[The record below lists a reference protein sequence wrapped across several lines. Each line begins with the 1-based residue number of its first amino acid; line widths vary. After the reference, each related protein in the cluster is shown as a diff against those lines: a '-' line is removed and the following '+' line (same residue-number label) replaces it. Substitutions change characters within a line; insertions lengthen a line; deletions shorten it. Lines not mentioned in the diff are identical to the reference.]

1 MREKNLAER
10 IREEVQSKR
19 VKEPFK
25 SSDFTFLEKSPSFIS
40 KHALGNGRY
49 NEYFVRVARGIYKL
63 K

>member
-19 VKEPFK
+19 VTEPFK